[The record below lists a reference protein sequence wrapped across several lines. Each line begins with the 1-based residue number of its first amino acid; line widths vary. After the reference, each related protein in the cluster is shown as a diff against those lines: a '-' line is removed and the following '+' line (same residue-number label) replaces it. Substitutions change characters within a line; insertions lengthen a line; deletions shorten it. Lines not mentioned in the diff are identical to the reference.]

1 MLQTILTELKGGDNA
16 KITEVLSAGVK
27 KICEDFEK
35 FCLIEDEFD
44 GAFKDELSKD
54 EPREQIE
61 LDFEKMSDEEIDAEL
76 DRREAELDR
85 QFDEINKGFELLN
98 KGFDIIGNCDSLLL
112 GIKDIVCDEFANKS
126 INTQFGNLLKEQAN
140 KLSHEKAKKELLDTA
155 NKIVAFADDRAN
167 GASVLFG
174 DALYIFK
181 ADKLVSKVKTNVTG
195 LLDDE
200 NSQELENAKKVALE
214 LLKEHENELGS
225 KLLLWAELKRA
236 KSALEAEF
244 ADIKIEN
251 LEF

>member
-16 KITEVLSAGVK
+16 KISQALSAGVK

-35 FCLIEDEFD
+35 VCLAEDEFD
-44 GAFKDELSKD
+44 GAFKDESSKD

-76 DRREAELDR
+76 DR
-85 QFDEINKGFELLN
+85 QFDEINKGFELID
-98 KGFDIIGNCDSLLL
+98 KVFEAIGSCDSLLL

-140 KLSHEKAKKELLDTA
+140 KLSNQKAKKELLDTA

-174 DALYIFK
+174 NALYIFK

-200 NSQELENAKKVALE
+200 GTDEFENAKKVALE
-214 LLKEHENELGS
+214 LLKEHELGS

-244 ADIKIEN
+244 ADIKIEIPA
-251 LEF
+251 